1 MEQKKINKV
10 NSISFNARMY
20 KFTNLVIRMIEII
33 DSITDGKKYKNHL
46 DWFQKIIEKM
56 INELFNDL
64 NIIETK
70 MMPLMNKFQHLV
82 ISSYIFSL
90 ETKMFKDENI
100 IPGHTWNTFGFDKTD
115 DVPYEYIMVL
125 DDCFVIKPGVLD
137 IIKKRLQVINDIY
150 MFNCNDRYYKLTE
163 STDKILF
170 NLVYHS
176 ECGDEEWNDLILS
189 QLQEIV
195 FNL

>member
-125 DDCFVIKPGVLD
+125 DDCFVIKPTVLD

-150 MFNCNDRYYKLTE
+150 MFYGDNRYYKLTE
-163 STDKILF
+163 STDKVLF